1 MPIDTSTM
9 IAVYTV
15 QLIGSAFL
23 GLLLFVFY
31 RSYGHSYLREWAWSW
46 VMLCIYVGG
55 ALAATLG
62 TLDLHPR
69 HPMRL
74 GLTMTTLVAGYT
86 QIAFLLLGTYAVARG
101 RPAPE
106 RRRQFFLG
114 GCVLL
119 GLGMA
124 LPFTSEPALFDAR
137 FFVRVGVRSGAAALA
152 YATAGFWLAR
162 HGEWSRGAGR
172 RIVLCSF
179 FLYGLEQANYFAS
192 NAMEFAGLRQ
202 VGDRLAW
209 FGFVDHLLQ
218 VAMGLG
224 MVIWL
229 LEDERNA
236 LSRTAEALRRSEERL
251 RRSQRLEQV
260 GQLAG
265 GVAHDFNN
273 LLTVITGRG
282 QRLMERLRRDSEEW
296 REVQQIDQ
304 AAARGASLVQ
314 QLLAFSRKQVLA
326 PQCVQAN
333 WTVRQVQGM
342 LKRLIGEQIKFRC
355 ELSEEL
361 GWTMVDPVQLEQVL
375 LNLVINARDAMPDGG
390 TLTVST
396 KNVAVA
402 AEESDSLV
410 GLMPG
415 EHIEITV
422 HDTGLG
428 MDEETQRHAFEPFFT
443 TKGVGDGSGLGMATV
458 YGVVRQSGGSVV
470 IDSSPGKG
478 TAVHVYLPRV
488 AAPKGQIEQRLS
500 GRSPIATGRQS
511 GAADPR
517 PEAAD
522 APTTTVLIVEDDE
535 RIRSLLTAVL
545 TDNGY
550 EALVARDG
558 AVALDIARKNG
569 RTIDLLLTDIVM
581 PKIGGPELA
590 EKLLAMNPDL
600 RVVFMTGYAEE
611 VASAKM
617 QPDDRILL
625 EKPFS
630 LPEFLDV
637 VGSSLRR

>member
-1 MPIDTSTM
+1 MPIGMSTLV
-9 IAVYTV
+9 AVYAV
-15 QLIGSAFL
+15 QMVGTAFL
-23 GLLLFVFY
+23 GLLLMAFY
-31 RSYGHSYLREWAWSW
+31 RTYGHSYLREWAWSW
-46 VMLCIYVGG
+46 AALCVYVAG
-55 ALAATLG
+55 ALVAILGARELPPQNPLRLGLAAT
-62 TLDLHPR
+62 
-69 HPMRL
+69 
-74 GLTMTTLVAGYT
+74 TLVGGYT
-86 QIAFLLLGTYAVARG
+86 QIAFLLLGTHAVVRG
-101 RPAPE
+101 RPVLE
-106 RRRQFFLG
+106 KRRRLLVG
-114 GCVLL
+114 GAVLIGVLL
-119 GLGMA
+119 A
-124 LPFTSEPALFDAR
+124 FPFTSEPALFELR
-137 FFVRVGVRSGAAALA
+137 YFTRVGVRSGAAAVAFL
-152 YATAGFWLAR
+152 TAGVWLLR
-162 HGEWSRGAGR
+162 SGEWSRGLGR
-172 RIVLCSF
+172 RIVLGAF
-179 FLYGLEQANYFAS
+179 LLYGLEQVNYFT
-192 NAMEFAGLRQ
+192 MHTLEILGLRQ
-202 VGDRLAW
+202 LSESMAYL
-209 FGFVDHLLQ
+209 GFVDFLLQ
-218 VAMGLG
+218 FAMGLG
-224 MVIWL
+224 MIIWL

-236 LSRTAEALRRSEERL
+236 LSHTAEALRRSEERL

-282 QRLMERLRRDSEEW
+282 QRLMSRVERDSEEW
-296 REVQQIDQ
+296 YEAQQIDQ

-333 WTVRQVQGM
+333 WSVRQVQGM

-355 ELSEEL
+355 ELSEDL

-402 AEESDSLV
+402 VEESDSLV

-415 EHIEITV
+415 EHIEISV
-422 HDTGLG
+422 HDTGIG

-443 TKGVGDGSGLGMATV
+443 TKGVGEGSGLGMATV

-470 IDSSPGKG
+470 IDSSPGSG

-488 AAPKGQIEQRLS
+488 AAPEGQVEPPLQG
-500 GRSPIATGRQS
+500 GRSAVIAGRRRG
-511 GAADPR
+511 GAQGGNGAP
-517 PEAAD
+517 AA
-522 APTTTVLIVEDDE
+522 TVLVVEDDE

-550 EALVARDG
+550 EALVARNG
-558 AVALDIARKNG
+558 AIALDIARTNDRK
-569 RTIDLLLTDIVM
+569 IDLLLTDIVM

-590 EKLLAMNPDL
+590 EKLLEMNPDL

-611 VASAKM
+611 VISAQM
-617 QPDDRILL
+617 RPDDRPLL

-630 LPEFLDV
+630 LPEFLEV
-637 VGSSLRR
+637 VGSSLRS